1 MSFCCGLSRFLML
14 CYRIRPKRHSPFSL
28 RVSPIAQEDYSSSE
42 GKRERANS
50 LDTATDLVG
59 SASYRPLG
67 VAEKRHRILN
77 DTRKMYYR
85 HHPDFFWTALCTAG
99 RSLILGIHLW
109 KCSSLSFL
117 KAVRLFS
124 GVYDYIQQCT
134 HAHTFLILN
143 ILPS

>member
-14 CYRIRPKRHSPFSL
+14 CYRIRSKRHSPFSL
-28 RVSPIAQEDYSSSE
+28 RVSPIAQEDYSSGE

-85 HHPDFFWTALCTAG
+85 HHPDFFG
-99 RSLILGIHLW
+99 RRSAQLVEA
-109 KCSSLSFL
+109 SFL
-117 KAVRLFS
+117 E
-124 GVYDYIQQCT
+124 YICGSAHPCHSSKQSDCSVECT
-134 HAHTFLILN
+134 ITSNNAHTFLILN

>member
-14 CYRIRPKRHSPFSL
+14 CYRIRPKRHIVHFLCESHPSP
-28 RVSPIAQEDYSSSE
+28 RKITQAV
-42 GKRERANS
+42 RERANS

-134 HAHTFLILN
+134 HFSNT
-143 ILPS
+143 